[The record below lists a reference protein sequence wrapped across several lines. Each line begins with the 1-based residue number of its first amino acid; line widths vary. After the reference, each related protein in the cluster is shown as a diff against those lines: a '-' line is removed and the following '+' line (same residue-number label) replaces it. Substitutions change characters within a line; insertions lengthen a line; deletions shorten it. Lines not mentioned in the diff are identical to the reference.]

1 LKELKQE
8 LETELNKVK
17 GEKEKLEA
25 GLIKEKKDQLEKLR
39 NKFIEKRMGLVIKKR
54 EKIQNSLDIY
64 LASVEEQMLY
74 PNRRLALITKTK
86 EENTY

>member
-1 LKELKQE
+1 
-8 LETELNKVK
+8 
-17 GEKEKLEA
+17 
-25 GLIKEKKDQLEKLR
+25 
-39 NKFIEKRMGLVIKKR
+39 MSHKKR

>member
-1 LKELKQE
+1 MKELKQE